1 MKKLLVFIILIL
13 GISTS
18 QAQQEKIVEV
28 PDINP
33 EFVGGIEKL
42 FEYLEENLNYPEMA
56 KENGIQGKVFIQ
68 FDVWKDG
75 DIKNV
80 EVLKGVHETLDSAA
94 VRVVKT
100 MPKWTPG
107 YINGEPVNSRFTLPL
122 SFKITSKDDEK
133 SSKS

>member
-1 MKKLLVFIILIL
+1 MKKLLVFVILIL

-18 QAQQEKIVEV
+18 QAQEKKTVEV
-28 PDINP
+28 PEINP

-42 FEYLEENLNYPEMA
+42 YEYLGENLNYPEMA
-56 KENGIQGKVFIQ
+56 KENGIQGKVFVQ

-75 DIKNV
+75 VIKNV
-80 EVLKGVHETLDSAA
+80 KVLKGVHETLDSAA

-107 YINGEPVNSRFTLPL
+107 YINGEPVNAR
-122 SFKITSKDDEK
+122 
-133 SSKS
+133 